1 MLFQEMSKSNLK
13 QLYMLIHFQIHTRKR
28 NGFVNINV
36 TSNINDTDLIKE
48 IVRLP
53 YNMLLF

>member
-1 MLFQEMSKSNLK
+1 MSKSNLK

-53 YNMLLF
+53 YNMVLL